1 MAFPFGWKC
10 LVERRPGSFQGAA
23 CRSGGDSLPLQ
34 PELLHRTN
42 RMVGVRKPEV
52 KNFLLRRTMRRWR
65 ATDPLSSSLAE
76 AAAHNG
82 SGENPGGAMSET
94 PRIIRKYPNRRL
106 YDVANDG
113 YITLADVK
121 QLVLKNVDFQVVDAR
136 SGADLTRAILLQ
148 IILEEEAGAAPMFST
163 EMLAQ
168 IVRFHGTAQH
178 TMVGAYMEEN
188 VNTFLGIQKR
198 LQERATASH
207 GDDAMT
213 LTPELWRQVMQLQAP
228 AMQAML
234 GGFLEQSAKR
244 FMDKR

>member
-1 MAFPFGWKC
+1 M
-10 LVERRPGSFQGAA
+10 
-23 CRSGGDSLPLQ
+23 GD
-34 PELLHRTN
+34 
-42 RMVGVRKPEV
+42 
-52 KNFLLRRTMRRWR
+52 
-65 ATDPLSSSLAE
+65 
-76 AAAHNG
+76 
-82 SGENPGGAMSET
+82 T

-121 QLVLKNVDFQVVDAR
+121 QLVLKNIAFRVVDAR
-136 SGADLTRAILLQ
+136 TGADLTRPILLQ
-148 IILEEEAGAAPMFST
+148 IILEEEAGATPMFSA
-163 EMLAQ
+163 EMLAE
-168 IVRFHGTAQH
+168 IVRFHGSAQQ

-207 GDDAMT
+207 GDAMT

-234 GGFLEQSAKR
+234 GSFLEQSAKR